1 MKTEVAADKLEHG
14 NWEEAGQTGTRSEN
28 RTTQAETVHGHRRAL
43 GIFTVVSYRGDKD
56 KILYNKKRNLK
67 TKDVVIGKNS
77 EEFKRRF

>member
-1 MKTEVAADKLEHG
+1 MATGKKQDKQGQGVKTEQHK
-14 NWEEAGQTGTRSEN
+14 QRQFTGTR
-28 RTTQAETVHGHRRAL
+28 RAV
-43 GIFTVVSYRGDKD
+43 GIFTAVSYRGDKD